1 MKKEISPTLS
11 LIRTVCAVSA
21 AVAVLVTALLFDVLA
36 QHHAHG
42 GYEQVLARTVVAR
55 FD

>member
-1 MKKEISPTLS
+1 MKKEVSPTLS
-11 LIRTVCAVSA
+11 IIRTVCAVSA
-21 AVAVLVTALLFDVLA
+21 AVAMLVTALLVDVLA
-36 QHHAHG
+36 KHYAEA

>member
-1 MKKEISPTLS
+1 MKKEISPTLA

-21 AVAVLVTALLFDVLA
+21 AVAMLVTAFLVDVLA
-36 QHHAHG
+36 KHYADA